1 MEQLG
6 SYAIIIV
13 LTILSGIADAQ
24 GFLHAARIWQ
34 NGNLVW
40 DELGR
45 SILGF
50 VMGIVLYWIVLRNMN
65 AVGITSPEIQTV
77 TWFGVTIIGVALV
90 SGSFLKWTV
99 LDQAIDVFVLFG
111 IGWLMFRTS
120 GLHF

>member
-45 SILGF
+45 STLGF